1 MRHNRFEILSPSVLQ
16 LVKTV
21 QSIKSRKMAEYGLK
35 GTNALCLCEI
45 LNSGEE
51 GLSATELARCCEID
65 KAQVSRCM
73 ADMMQR
79 GFVNP
84 TDRVVRRYK
93 QKYTLTEEG
102 TAVAADVHQCMTE
115 IRAALNKD
123 ITERELEEF
132 YRVLYKLCE
141 NFSELLAA
149 QKDEDN

>member
-21 QSIKSRKMAEYGLK
+21 QSIKSRKMAEHGLK

-73 ADMMQR
+73 KEMADKGLIYRNDQE
-79 GFVNP
+79 G
-84 TDRVVRRYK
+84 RRYK
-93 QKYTLTEEG
+93 QKYRLTEAGLAAARDIENTSRHVQELVRRG
-102 TAVAADVHQCMTE
+102 LTAQ
-115 IRAALNKD
+115 D
-123 ITERELEEF
+123 IEDF
-132 YRVLYKLCE
+132 YRITAIMCR
-141 NFSELLAA
+141 NFSEFN
-149 QKDEDN
+149 ENN

>member
-21 QSIKSRKMAEYGLK
+21 QSIKSRKMAEYDLK

-73 ADMMQR
+73 KEMVDKGLIYRDDQD
-79 GFVNP
+79 G
-84 TDRVVRRYK
+84 RRYK
-93 QKYTLTEEG
+93 QKYRLTEAG
-102 TAVAADVHQCMTE
+102 VAAARDIEDTSRSVQKTVHKGLSAEDME
-115 IRAALNKD
+115 A
-123 ITERELEEF
+123 F
-132 YRVLYKLCE
+132 YRITTIMCRNFAELYEE
-141 NFSELLAA
+141 N
-149 QKDEDN
+149 N